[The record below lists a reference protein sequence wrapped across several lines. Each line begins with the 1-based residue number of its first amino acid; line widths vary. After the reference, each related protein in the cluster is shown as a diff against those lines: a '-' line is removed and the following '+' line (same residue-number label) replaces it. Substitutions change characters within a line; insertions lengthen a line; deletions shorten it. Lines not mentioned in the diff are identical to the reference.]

1 MPVGAKLRVSI
12 KMQKNELRVN
22 FYTRVLNT
30 KLNLTMY
37 FSDNDDIWVSSQIQN
52 AWARLYK
59 IGYLCVME
67 GAFTVPA
74 GIAIVNLDLFNISN
88 CGIFPSQQASF
99 SLSSFGGGGGIGYIN
114 NDGKVIFAI
123 ETPGSSEWRFNFS
136 FISTTL

>member
-1 MPVGAKLRVSI
+1 
-12 KMQKNELRVN
+12 
-22 FYTRVLNT
+22 
-30 KLNLTMY
+30 MY

-67 GAFTVPA
+67 GAFIVPA
-74 GIAIVNLDLFNISN
+74 GIAIVNLDLFNTSN
-88 CGIFPSQQASF
+88 CGIFPSQQAPFSLASF
-99 SLSSFGGGGGIGYIN
+99 SGGGGIGYIN

-136 FISTTL
+136 FIASDL